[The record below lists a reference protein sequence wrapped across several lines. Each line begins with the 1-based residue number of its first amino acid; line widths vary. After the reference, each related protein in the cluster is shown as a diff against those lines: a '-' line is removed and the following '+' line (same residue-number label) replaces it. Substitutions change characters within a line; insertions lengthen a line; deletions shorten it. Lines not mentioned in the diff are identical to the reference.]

1 MAAEQ
6 PPQSFARSEF
16 LVVVMIYS
24 TDTLIKSGFEQHAP
38 PLFAARDRP
47 RGRPDKPQALAETR
61 ELPEGCA

>member
-24 TDTLIKSGFEQHAP
+24 TDTRIKSGFEQHAP
-38 PLFAARDRP
+38 SLFAARHCPADVQTNR
-47 RGRPDKPQALAETR
+47 RRSRKLA
-61 ELPEGCA
+61 